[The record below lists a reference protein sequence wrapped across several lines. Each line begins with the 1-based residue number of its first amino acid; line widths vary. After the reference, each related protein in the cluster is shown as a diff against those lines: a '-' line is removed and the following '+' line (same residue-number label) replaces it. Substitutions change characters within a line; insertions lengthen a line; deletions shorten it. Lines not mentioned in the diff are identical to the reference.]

1 MTSSKRN
8 RVHDSGYQ
16 KRKVRKRRDKL
27 IASQKGAM
35 DKFVV
40 RESQTQGRS
49 DNKAMQQE

>member
-1 MTSSKRN
+1 
-8 RVHDSGYQ
+8 
-16 KRKVRKRRDKL
+16 VRKRRDKL